1 MSKQS
6 DLDKKIFAAIKKQ
19 WPDATPFVE
28 FRALVLETIY
38 GWFKP
43 VFVEFE
49 EGGMV
54 VEKHEAVYTRWDHEV
69 ELTPENVVTALATN
83 EKLYGT
89 MLLDKP
95 MA

>member
-6 DLDKKIFAAIKKQ
+6 GLDKKIFAAIKKQ
-19 WPDATPFVE
+19 WPDATPFVQV
-28 FRALVLETIY
+28 RALSLEAIY
-38 GWFKP
+38 GW
-43 VFVEFE
+43 VREVVVEIDGE
-49 EGGMV
+49 K
-54 VEKHEAVYTRWDHEV
+54 VEKHETAYTSWNHEV